1 MKSDKKNRNME
12 YWLVLSEKYFDALTT
27 GEEEKA
33 LAQFLASD
41 AANHPAFNEIK
52 AVMGYLS
59 TGKSIA
65 KRNKPA
71 KTRWTAGRTIQWSV
85 AAASIALT
93 IIIGTKLLP
102 RPADTET
109 AAESKETEYYYAY
122 IDGKEYTDEDI
133 VMQHM
138 LTTMNKM
145 SYTSTGSIE
154 EQMGAMFRVNN

>member
-1 MKSDKKNRNME
+1 
-12 YWLVLSEKYFDALTT
+12 
-27 GEEEKA
+27 
-33 LAQFLASD
+33 
-41 AANHPAFNEIK
+41 
-52 AVMGYLS
+52 
-59 TGKSIA
+59 
-65 KRNKPA
+65 
-71 KTRWTAGRTIQWSV
+71 V

-109 AAESKETEYYYAY
+109 TTESKETEYYYAY

-145 SYTSTGSIE
+145 SYTSAGSIE